1 MGLLRLFLEFDILVT
16 LFLLEELVV
25 PYMRDRRLC
34 PVSRWML
41 GKLRARATRIARKT
55 PTEELLDSATA
66 RQQEAMARLAAA
78 SRDLEA
84 AAMERKAAE
93 LESRTNKMREG
104 DGEGD
109 PS

>member
-1 MGLLRLFLEFDILVT
+1 MFLEFDILVT

-34 PVSRWML
+34 PVSRWVL
-41 GKLRARATRIARKT
+41 GKLRLRAARIASKT
-55 PTEELLDSATA
+55 PTEELLDAAMA
-66 RQQEAMARLAAA
+66 RQQEAQARLAAA

-93 LESRTNKMREG
+93 LEARTNKMRSEE
-104 DGEGD
+104 DEGD

>member
-1 MGLLRLFLEFDILVT
+1 
-16 LFLLEELVV
+16 
-25 PYMRDRRLC
+25 
-34 PVSRWML
+34 ML
-41 GKLRARATRIARKT
+41 GKLRARAARIARKT
-55 PTEELLDSATA
+55 PTEELLDSAMA

>member
-1 MGLLRLFLEFDILVT
+1 MVLIRLFLEFDVLAT

-25 PYMRDRRLC
+25 PYMMDRRLC

-41 GKLRARATRIARKT
+41 GKLGARVARIARKT
-55 PTEELLDSATA
+55 PTEDLLDSAML
-66 RQQEAMARLAAA
+66 RQQEAQARLAAA

-93 LESRTNKMREG
+93 LEFRTNKMREG
-104 DGEGD
+104 D